1 MCYCI
6 KKMRRAHLNKITSLN
21 TSELVTVLAESEEG
35 SVALCAAALAQLR
48 VLGFGFRVRP

>member
-6 KKMRRAHLNKITSLN
+6 KKMRRAHLTKITSLN
-21 TSELVTVLAESEEG
+21 ASELVIVLAGSEEG

-48 VLGFGFRVRP
+48 VLGFRFRP